1 MLSATSRCPRTG
13 LTPLRSR
20 SWTSGCPAGFVDRLE
35 RRRYGD
41 VLAVHFASRLDQIH
55 FKLYALVDQG
65 SGKHEQDLR
74 ALRPTASELLQAAQ
88 WARTHDPSGGFPAR
102 THECS
107 RVPRGERCRSRPFLQ
122 ARAQEVEAEVAAFD
136 VDEEAAMRLAAL
148 RGAIAG
154 EVTGAD
160 GLGAVRSALKRVFK
174 KITLVRT
181 PEDELVLVPEV
192 CAFEEVDAW
201 VRLPDGRS
209 AVKPKPQTLALPQ
222 KQRVREPLSSNPLF
236 AAALF
241 APIPLGAS
249 SA

>member
-1 MLSATSRCPRTG
+1 
-13 LTPLRSR
+13 
-20 SWTSGCPAGFVDRLE
+20 
-35 RRRYGD
+35 
-41 VLAVHFASRLDQIH
+41 
-55 FKLYALVDQG
+55 
-65 SGKHEQDLR
+65 
-74 ALRPTASELLQAAQ
+74 
-88 WARTHDPSGGFPAR
+88 
-102 THECS
+102 
-107 RVPRGERCRSRPFLQ
+107 
-122 ARAQEVEAEVAAFD
+122 
-136 VDEEAAMRLAAL
+136 MRLAAL

-209 AVKPKPQTLALPQ
+209 AVKSKPQTLALPQ
-222 KQRVREPLSSNPLF
+222 KQKVREPLSSNPLF

>member
-1 MLSATSRCPRTG
+1 
-13 LTPLRSR
+13 
-20 SWTSGCPAGFVDRLE
+20 
-35 RRRYGD
+35 
-41 VLAVHFASRLDQIH
+41 
-55 FKLYALVDQG
+55 
-65 SGKHEQDLR
+65 
-74 ALRPTASELLQAAQ
+74 
-88 WARTHDPSGGFPAR
+88 
-102 THECS
+102 
-107 RVPRGERCRSRPFLQ
+107 
-122 ARAQEVEAEVAAFD
+122 
-136 VDEEAAMRLAAL
+136 MRLAAL

-209 AVKPKPQTLALPQ
+209 AVEPKPQTLALPQ

>member
-88 WARTHDPSGGFPAR
+88 
-102 THECS
+102 
-107 RVPRGERCRSRPFLQ
+107 
-122 ARAQEVEAEVAAFD
+122 
-136 VDEEAAMRLAAL
+136 
-148 RGAIAG
+148 
-154 EVTGAD
+154 
-160 GLGAVRSALKRVFK
+160 
-174 KITLVRT
+174 
-181 PEDELVLVPEV
+181 
-192 CAFEEVDAW
+192 
-201 VRLPDGRS
+201 
-209 AVKPKPQTLALPQ
+209 
-222 KQRVREPLSSNPLF
+222 
-236 AAALF
+236 
-241 APIPLGAS
+241 
-249 SA
+249 